1 MIVAG
6 CVMKSLLAGVVFLSV
21 VTAGC
26 SSAEDEQSVKG
37 AKVDCEGACSEVSLP
52 QENGMKMYLYL
63 PFKLDE
69 YEKFPSNSAINNPE
83 RYRHDGDEIFVSIYH
98 GSMVERDVKVNFNM
112 DTFMGAFENPEEL
125 NPIMKKKEKRDINGK
140 EVTYADI
147 KADFNGAPF
156 RAECIGIYS
165 GNEFWTILYFYNE
178 KDKESQEVV
187 KKSIDSITIH

>member
-1 MIVAG
+1 MNNIKRLFVILIFFVGLGMMG
-6 CVMKSLLAGVVFLSV
+6 CGNNTGVIN
-21 VTAGC
+21 
-26 SSAEDEQSVKG
+26 DENRDG
-37 AKVDCEGACSEVSLP
+37 IVSLS

-83 RYRHDGDEIFVSIYH
+83 RYRHVGDKIFVSIYH
-98 GSMVERDVKVNFNM
+98 GVVAEQDVKVNFNM
-112 DTFMGAFENPEEL
+112 ETFMGAFESPEEF
-125 NPIMKKKEKRDINGK
+125 NPIMKKIEKRNINGK

-147 KADFNGAPF
+147 RADFYNEPF
-156 RAECIGIYS
+156 RAECVGIYS

-187 KKSIDSITIH
+187 KKSINSITIH